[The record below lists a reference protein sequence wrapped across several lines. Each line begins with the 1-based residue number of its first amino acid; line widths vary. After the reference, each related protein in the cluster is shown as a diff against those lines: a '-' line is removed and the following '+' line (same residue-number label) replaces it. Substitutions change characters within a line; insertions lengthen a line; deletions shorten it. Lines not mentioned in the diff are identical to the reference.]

1 MTLGKKDVGM
11 KMLMGLGLALASLV
25 AVGCISGS
33 SVSRQEVLVSLG
45 TNLMVPRFEGVARD
59 VGALRSSIE
68 GFCADPSSV
77 SLEESKSAW
86 GVAKQSWMRSRAIGF
101 GPLMDRRSR
110 SYVDWSPIEPER
122 IENTLASQDS
132 ITADY
137 VREFLSSAQRGFGAL
152 EYLMFSEGALDALS
166 DGDGLRCD
174 YLVATVVVASE
185 EMDGVVEDWVGAG
198 GEEGGYYGEFTGQAS
213 SALLPL
219 AAVSETV
226 RTTIF
231 LLRSIA
237 DMQLGAAL
245 GMNDGDAD
253 PTAIRS
259 GAALSGVS
267 DIREQILGMRDA
279 YLGAAGAVGDD
290 DEGWLGIGSLVRGVS
305 EDADDRV
312 KAAFEDAVAAVDRL
326 EEPLHD
332 TIYSDRANAVE
343 VYEVLKD
350 LQRTLSTEVV
360 SLLGITV
367 GFADTDGDGG

>member
-11 KMLMGLGLALASLV
+11 KMLMGLALASLV

-33 SVSRQEVLVSLG
+33 SVSRQDVLISLG
-45 TNLMVPRFEGVARD
+45 TNLMVPTFEGVARD

-77 SLEESKSAW
+77 SLEEAKSAW
-86 GVAKQSWMRSRAIGF
+86 HVAKQSWMRSRAIGF

-152 EYLMFSEGALDALS
+152 EYLMFSEGVLDALS

-174 YLVATVVVASE
+174 YLVATAVVASE

-198 GEEGGYYGEFTGQAS
+198 DEEGGYYGEFTGQAS

-290 DEGWLGIGSLVRGVS
+290 DEGRLGIGSLVRGVS

-312 KAAFEDAVAAVDRL
+312 KAAFGDAIAAVDRL